1 MSHIFPS
8 NPSRWDWNVEYDY
21 AGYLPHEPSLMAF
34 PLTSLLKLSSR
45 APGTEEVSDMPQI
58 THLLPME
65 FVSKK

>member
-1 MSHIFPS
+1 M
-8 NPSRWDWNVEYDY
+8 EYEY